1 MMVLKFDKSQRYCQF
16 ITKQTPSIIHT
27 MWQAGHT
34 QADDI
39 IETLFCKWVLIE
51 NMTILMKAI
60 ERVCIM
66 NIAEGG
72 KFLLENLEVY

>member
-1 MMVLKFDKSQRYCQF
+1 
-16 ITKQTPSIIHT
+16 